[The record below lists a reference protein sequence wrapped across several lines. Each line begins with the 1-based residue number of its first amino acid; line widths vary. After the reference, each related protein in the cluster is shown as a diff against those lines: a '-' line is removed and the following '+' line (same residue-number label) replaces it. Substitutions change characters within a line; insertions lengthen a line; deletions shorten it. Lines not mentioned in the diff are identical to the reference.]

1 MLHTVKKSIFL
12 SCFPLCVCIC
22 VCMFTH
28 TYGTGMQNL
37 FLTIASDFRKTT
49 LKVTTPE
56 ISYLIDIS

>member
-1 MLHTVKKSIFL
+1 MLHTVKKSIFYHV
-12 SCFPLCVCIC
+12 SLCVCVC

>member
-12 SCFPLCVCIC
+12 SCFTLC
-22 VCMFTH
+22 VCMFTN

-37 FLTIASDFRKTT
+37 FLTIAIDFRKTT